1 MAKRE
6 AFKIYLKKGFE
17 KEYEWR
23 HRNIW
28 TEVEAK
34 IEASGVYDYSI
45 FLDENTGDAFCC
57 AEVQG
62 GLREARIWEK
72 RKSSGNGGTT
82 WLISWKQTMTNPRSL
97 NP

>member
-6 AFKIYLKKGFE
+6 AFKMYLKKGFE

-45 FLDENTGDAFCC
+45 FLDEKTGVLFA
-57 AEVQG
+57 VQKCRG
-62 GLREARIWEK
+62 D
-72 RKSSGNGGTT
+72 
-82 WLISWKQTMTNPRSL
+82 
-97 NP
+97 

>member
-17 KEYEWR
+17 KECEWR

-28 TEVEAK
+28 TEVKAK
-34 IEASGVYDYSI
+34 IETSGVYDYSI

-62 GLREARIWEK
+62 D
-72 RKSSGNGGTT
+72 
-82 WLISWKQTMTNPRSL
+82 
-97 NP
+97 

>member
-1 MAKRE
+1 MAKGE

-28 TEVEAK
+28 TEVKVK

-62 GLREARIWEK
+62 D
-72 RKSSGNGGTT
+72 
-82 WLISWKQTMTNPRSL
+82 
-97 NP
+97 

>member
-28 TEVEAK
+28 PEVKAK
-34 IEASGVYDYSI
+34 IETSGVYGYSI

-62 GLREARIWEK
+62 D
-72 RKSSGNGGTT
+72 
-82 WLISWKQTMTNPRSL
+82 
-97 NP
+97 